1 MKINTSNL
9 TGAALDWAVAKCE
22 GDDMRMGRHENP
34 RAFVGFLAQADYY
47 ADSWALGGPIIERE
61 TIGIWPAGKEG
72 HEGQWG
78 ARVLNTHIA
87 YGATPIIAAM
97 RCHVAGKLGDCV
109 DVPDA
114 VAKGGAL

>member
-1 MKINTSNL
+1 MKINTL

-47 ADSWALGGPIIERE
+47 AESWALGGPIIERE
-61 TIGIWPAGKEG
+61 KISLKINHTGWFLACIYSINDDAAFMHSG
-72 HEGQWG
+72 H
-78 ARVLNTHIA
+78 
-87 YGATPIIAAM
+87 TPLIAAM
-97 RCHVAGKLGDCV
+97 RCYIASKIGDCV
-109 DVPDA
+109 DVPDE